1 MGKTQLLRRLLVDSG
16 AVVALICRHRY
27 ASHSYGL
34 EREKEGGGAAGGDCP
49 VTLTGIPLRFL
60 SPFPLT
66 GPPPLRLV
74 RLSQVYLGHC
84 ATSRSPNS
92 TCLLVTRSPPPP
104 PAPRAPHPTLSP
116 GPPHVRECR
125 ARAVRRGRHR
135 AAF

>member
-66 GPPPLRLV
+66 GPPPLFKFSLPDTPCRPLI
-74 RLSQVYLGHC
+74 S
-84 ATSRSPNS
+84 SSS
-92 TCLLVTRSPPPP
+92 LLPTALCRGSL
-104 PAPRAPHPTLSP
+104 AESESIHPP
-116 GPPHVRECR
+116 GPPGWDQATCVANVPKCR
-125 ARAVRRGRHR
+125 P
-135 AAF
+135 